1 MKNLFIKRFQYY
13 KELAEKTFD
22 QISEENLFWKYN
34 EESNSIATI
43 VKHLAGNMQSR
54 WTNFLTEDGE
64 KIWRNRDSEFEN
76 DLKSKTEM
84 LEIWHK
90 AWSILF
96 EALNQIQDENWN
108 QFISIRDEKITVL
121 DAVIRQLAHYPYHVG
136 QIVYIGKMLKNEEW
150 KSLSIAK
157 NKSEKS
163 TIEMLK
169 NQKSSVIQEN
179 SSLFVLQKVMK
190 CAMIIKFKNSDIN
203 HI

>member
-121 DAVIRQLAHYPYHVG
+121 DAVIRQIAHYPYHVG

-163 TIEMLK
+163 TIELLK

-179 SSLFVLQKVMK
+179 SSPVCFAK
-190 CAMIIKFKNSDIN
+190 SDEVRDDYKI
-203 HI
+203 

>member
-169 NQKSSVIQEN
+169 NQESSVIQEN
-179 SSLFVLQKVMK
+179 SSPVCFAK
-190 CAMIIKFKNSDIN
+190 SDEVRDDYKI
-203 HI
+203 

>member
-108 QFISIRDEKITVL
+108 QFISIRDENITVL

-163 TIEMLK
+163 TIELLK
-169 NQKSSVIQEN
+169 NQKSSVTQEN
-179 SSLFVLQKVMK
+179 SSPVCFAK
-190 CAMIIKFKNSDIN
+190 SDEVRDDYKI
-203 HI
+203 